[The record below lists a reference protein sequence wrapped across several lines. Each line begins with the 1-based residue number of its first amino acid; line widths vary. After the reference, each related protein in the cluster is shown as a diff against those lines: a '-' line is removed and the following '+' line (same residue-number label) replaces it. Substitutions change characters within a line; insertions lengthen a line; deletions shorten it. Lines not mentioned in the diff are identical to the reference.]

1 MIGLTPLF
9 VAFARNQFNLMENTV
24 KHDDINA
31 LAHLARIN
39 INDDLLDN
47 VTDNINSILS
57 LVDQLQQAN
66 TDNVEPMYHPLDATQ
81 RLRADEVTET
91 DTREALQATA
101 PSTEAGL
108 FLVPQVIE

>member
-1 MIGLTPLF
+1 M
-9 VAFARNQFNLMENTV
+9 AFAQNQFNLMENTV

-47 VTDNINSILS
+47 ITDNINSILS

-66 TDNVEPMYHPLDATQ
+66 TDDVEPMYHPLDATQ

-91 DTREALQATA
+91 DKREALQANTPA
-101 PSTEAGL
+101 TEAGL

>member
-1 MIGLTPLF
+1 
-9 VAFARNQFNLMENTV
+9 MENTV

-47 VTDNINSILS
+47 VTDNINSILG

-66 TDNVEPMYHPLDATQ
+66 TDGVEPMYHPLDATQ

-91 DTREALQATA
+91 NNREALQANA
-101 PSTEAGL
+101 PAIEAGL

>member
-1 MIGLTPLF
+1 MAS
-9 VAFARNQFNLMENTV
+9 VRNQFNLMENTV

-47 VTDNINSILS
+47 VTDNINSILG

-66 TDNVEPMYHPLDATQ
+66 TDGVEPMYHPLDATQ

-91 DTREALQATA
+91 NNREALQANA
-101 PSTEAGL
+101 PAIEAGL

>member
-1 MIGLTPLF
+1 M
-9 VAFARNQFNLMENTV
+9 

-39 INDDLLDN
+39 INDNLLDN

-81 RLRADEVTET
+81 RLRADDVTET
-91 DTREALQATA
+91 DNREALQANA
-101 PSTEAGL
+101 PAIEAGL